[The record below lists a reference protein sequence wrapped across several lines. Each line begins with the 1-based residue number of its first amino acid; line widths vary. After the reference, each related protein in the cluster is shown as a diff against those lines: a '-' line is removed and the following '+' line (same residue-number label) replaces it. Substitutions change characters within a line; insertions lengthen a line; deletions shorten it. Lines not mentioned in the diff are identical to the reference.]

1 MIKPFVKKLKDCPG
15 YAEGNAIFL
24 PAENAET
31 IMANFVRIKEGED
44 TPSGSIHDDEEEI
57 YIVLKGK
64 ARIKLNEED
73 HIMEAGDIVFIP
85 RNTFHEAVCISKDED
100 LEYICV
106 ANWPDKMPAAH

>member
-1 MIKPFVKKLKDCPG
+1 MIKPFVKKLSECSG
-15 YAEGNAIFL
+15 YADGNATFL
-24 PAENAET
+24 SVDEAET
-31 IMANFVRIKEGED
+31 ISSNFVRIKEGET

-64 ARIKLNEED
+64 AKIKLNDTE
-73 HIMEAGDIVFIP
+73 HIMEAGDIVYIP
-85 RNTFHEAVCISKDED
+85 RNTLHEAVCVSKED